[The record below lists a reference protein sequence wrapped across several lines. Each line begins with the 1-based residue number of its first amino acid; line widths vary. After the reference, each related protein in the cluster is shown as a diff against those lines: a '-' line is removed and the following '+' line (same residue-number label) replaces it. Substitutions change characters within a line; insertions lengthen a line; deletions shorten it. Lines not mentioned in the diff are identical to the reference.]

1 VNPLVSVV
9 LPNYNYARYL
19 KERIRSVLRQSM
31 RDLELI
37 YLDDASTDDS
47 NAVARGLVAEEFGG
61 DPRVQMHCFPEN
73 SGQLYRRWNEGAE
86 RARGEW
92 LWFAGADDSAH
103 PEFLSHLLE
112 LAARHPSAGLVR
124 CNFFRMDTDGSL
136 IGLASDDTM
145 RRPKDRESYFAR
157 GEEELRY
164 LARYTYPTA
173 SALLIRR
180 SHFEDLGGFNPAV
193 SLAADILFY
202 IQLSART
209 DVAYSATPYASY
221 RDHRH
226 SFTRTNSM
234 AATDLMKCYC
244 TAQAIRLMADRGNGA
259 KDARALAAREIRF
272 RIATIACT
280 PKAAIPSA
288 LSWMLR
294 AIYEVV
300 PDRRLLRLD
309 SFPAERAG

>member
-1 VNPLVSVV
+1 VV

-19 KERIRSVLRQSM
+19 KERIRSVLRQSV

-47 NAVARGLVAEEFGG
+47 NAVARELVAEEFGG
-61 DPRVQMHCFPEN
+61 DPRRVQMHCFAEN

-157 GEEELRY
+157 GEEELQY

-180 SHFEDLGGFNPAV
+180 SHFEQLGGFNPAV
-193 SLAADILFY
+193 SLAADILLY

-209 DVAYSATPYASY
+209 DVAYSAMPYASY

-226 SFTRTNSM
+226 SFTRINSM

-244 TAQAIRLMADRGNGA
+244 TAQAIRLMADRGTGA

-288 LSWMLR
+288 LSWMLQ

-300 PDRRLLRLD
+300 PDRRLLRLG
-309 SFPAERAG
+309 SLQTGGAR